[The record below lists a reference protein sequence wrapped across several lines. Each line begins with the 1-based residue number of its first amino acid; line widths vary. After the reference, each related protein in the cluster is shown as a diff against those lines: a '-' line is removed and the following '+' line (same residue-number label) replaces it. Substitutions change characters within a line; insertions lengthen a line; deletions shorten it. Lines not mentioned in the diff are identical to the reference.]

1 MRQYGFCVCSLVGF
15 GFVFFTGRLGGNNR
29 REKEATRKIKSEPK
43 YLREPDSGLRH
54 RVFEISKGGFREVSS
69 DT

>member
-1 MRQYGFCVCSLVGF
+1 MAFVFVHWLVLVLF
-15 GFVFFTGRLGGNNR
+15 FFTGRLGGNNR
-29 REKEATRKIKSEPK
+29 REKEATRKIKSELK

-54 RVFEISKGGFREVSS
+54 RVFEISKGRFREVSS